1 MAKKLVVNGVIMDLF
16 LLGKKEKEKRKRIYL
31 FVGWCIWW
39 VQMGMRVTSHIY
51 PHGHCKTNWITN
63 FKKEIVK

>member
-39 VQMGMRVTSHIY
+39 VQMGMRVTSPYTHMV
-51 PHGHCKTNWITN
+51 
-63 FKKEIVK
+63 IVKQIE